1 MGPGDHP
8 FWKKEISLKIFFM
21 KTWLSKPL
29 FKKYG
34 RKALIIYL
42 CWCAV
47 KGVAF
52 LLLGFKLFG

>member
-1 MGPGDHP
+1 
-8 FWKKEISLKIFFM
+8 M

-34 RKALIIYL
+34 RKALILYL